1 MEDRKDPLQLG
12 RCRIRILGYHTDN
25 RSISKLPIGD
35 LPWAY
40 PAQPITSSAMSGV
53 GQTPLGPVEGT
64 WVIGYFRDGEDAQ
77 QPVFFATLGGIPQE
91 LADNGKGFNAPIAPR
106 DEMAVLAEFG
116 AKSVDEFSKHFKW
129 DIDVKYEKLMKKKT
143 SPNEYIGIA
152 KISSSQINSLIIEL
166 TDSGAT
172 QEWVES
178 YVNYIGALKKL
189 NEKITETI
197 VVANLMNDNDNSN
210 SINEIIAKIHQL
222 ETESLDLIKK
232 SDNTRP

>member
-1 MEDRKDPLQLG
+1 MASKKGIGVTIALLVGVVAASFLVYLIPEDTTMKIVVSDFEKYLDITKEKAMLESV
-12 RCRIRILGYHTDN
+12 
-25 RSISKLPIGD
+25 SI
-35 LPWAY
+35 
-40 PAQPITSSAMSGV
+40 
-53 GQTPLGPVEGT
+53 
-64 WVIGYFRDGEDAQ
+64 
-77 QPVFFATLGGIPQE
+77 
-91 LADNGKGFNAPIAPR
+91 
-106 DEMAVLAEFG
+106 DESF
-116 AKSVDEFSKHFKW
+116 
-129 DIDVKYEKLMKKKT
+129 EKLMEKKM

-152 KISSSQINSLIIEL
+152 KVSSSQINSLIIEL

-197 VVANLMNDNDNSN
+197 VVANLMNDDDNSN
-210 SINEIIAKIHQL
+210 SINEIIAKMHQL

>member
-1 MEDRKDPLQLG
+1 MASKKGIGVTIAFLVGIVAASFLVYLIPEDTTMKIVVSDFEKYL
-12 RCRIRILGYHTDN
+12 D
-25 RSISKLPIGD
+25 
-35 LPWAY
+35 
-40 PAQPITSSAMSGV
+40 ITKEKTMLVS
-53 GQTPLGPVEGT
+53 
-64 WVIGYFRDGEDAQ
+64 VI
-77 QPVFFATLGGIPQE
+77 I
-91 LADNGKGFNAPIAPR
+91 
-106 DEMAVLAEFG
+106 DESF
-116 AKSVDEFSKHFKW
+116 
-129 DIDVKYEKLMKKKT
+129 EKLMEKKT

-152 KISSSQINSLIIEL
+152 KVSSSQINSLIIEL
-166 TDSGAT
+166 TDSSAT

-197 VVANLMNDNDNSN
+197 VVANLMNDDDNSN

>member
-1 MEDRKDPLQLG
+1 MKIVVSDFEKYLD
-12 RCRIRILGYHTDN
+12 
-25 RSISKLPIGD
+25 
-35 LPWAY
+35 
-40 PAQPITSSAMSGV
+40 ITKEKSTLESV
-53 GQTPLGPVEGT
+53 G
-64 WVIGYFRDGEDAQ
+64 I
-77 QPVFFATLGGIPQE
+77 
-91 LADNGKGFNAPIAPR
+91 
-106 DEMAVLAEFG
+106 DESF
-116 AKSVDEFSKHFKW
+116 
-129 DIDVKYEKLMKKKT
+129 EKLMEKKM

-152 KISSSQINSLIIEL
+152 KVSSSQINSLIIEL

-178 YVNYIGALKKL
+178 YVNYINALKKL

-197 VVANLMNDNDNSN
+197 VVANLMNGDDSN

>member
-1 MEDRKDPLQLG
+1 MV
-12 RCRIRILGYHTDN
+12 
-25 RSISKLPIGD
+25 SKRGIGVT
-35 LPWAY
+35 
-40 PAQPITSSAMSGV
+40 I
-53 GQTPLGPVEGT
+53 
-64 WVIGYFRDGEDAQ
+64 
-77 QPVFFATLGGIPQE
+77 
-91 LADNGKGFNAPIAPR
+91 
-106 DEMAVLAEFG
+106 AVLVSVVAASFLVYLIPEDTTMKITVSDFG
-116 AKSVDEFSKHFKW
+116 EHLDITKERALMESSSIDESF
-129 DIDVKYEKLMKKKT
+129 EKLMEKKM

-152 KISSSQINSLIIEL
+152 KVSSSQINSLIIEL

-197 VVANLMNDNDNSN
+197 VVANLMSGDDNSD
-210 SINEIIAKIHQL
+210 SINEIIDKIHQL

>member
-1 MEDRKDPLQLG
+1 MA
-12 RCRIRILGYHTDN
+12 
-25 RSISKLPIGD
+25 SKK
-35 LPWAY
+35 
-40 PAQPITSSAMSGV
+40 
-53 GQTPLGPVEGT
+53 
-64 WVIGYFRDGEDAQ
+64 
-77 QPVFFATLGGIPQE
+77 GIVVT
-91 LADNGKGFNAPIAPR
+91 I
-106 DEMAVLAEFG
+106 AVLVGVIAASFLVYLIPEDTTMKIVVSDFG
-116 AKSVDEFSKHFKW
+116 KYLDITKEKAMLESVSIDESF
-129 DIDVKYEKLMKKKT
+129 EKLMEKKM

-152 KISSSQINSLIIEL
+152 KVSSSQINSLIIEL

-197 VVANLMNDNDNSN
+197 VVANLMNDDDNSN

>member
-1 MEDRKDPLQLG
+1 MASKKGIGVTIAFLVGIVAASFLVYLIPEDTTMKIVVSDFEKYLDITKEKAMLESV
-12 RCRIRILGYHTDN
+12 
-25 RSISKLPIGD
+25 SI
-35 LPWAY
+35 
-40 PAQPITSSAMSGV
+40 
-53 GQTPLGPVEGT
+53 
-64 WVIGYFRDGEDAQ
+64 
-77 QPVFFATLGGIPQE
+77 
-91 LADNGKGFNAPIAPR
+91 
-106 DEMAVLAEFG
+106 DESF
-116 AKSVDEFSKHFKW
+116 
-129 DIDVKYEKLMKKKT
+129 EKLMEKKM

-152 KISSSQINSLIIEL
+152 KVSSSQINSLIIEL

-178 YVNYIGALKKL
+178 YVNYIDALKKL

-197 VVANLMNDNDNSN
+197 VVANLMNGDDNSN

>member
-1 MEDRKDPLQLG
+1 MASRKGIGVTVAILVGVVAASFLVYLIPEDTTMKIVVSDFEKYLDITKEKAMLESV
-12 RCRIRILGYHTDN
+12 
-25 RSISKLPIGD
+25 SI
-35 LPWAY
+35 
-40 PAQPITSSAMSGV
+40 
-53 GQTPLGPVEGT
+53 
-64 WVIGYFRDGEDAQ
+64 
-77 QPVFFATLGGIPQE
+77 
-91 LADNGKGFNAPIAPR
+91 
-106 DEMAVLAEFG
+106 DESF
-116 AKSVDEFSKHFKW
+116 
-129 DIDVKYEKLMKKKT
+129 EKLMEKKM

-152 KISSSQINSLIIEL
+152 KVSSSQINSLIIEL

-197 VVANLMNDNDNSN
+197 VVANLMNDDDNSN